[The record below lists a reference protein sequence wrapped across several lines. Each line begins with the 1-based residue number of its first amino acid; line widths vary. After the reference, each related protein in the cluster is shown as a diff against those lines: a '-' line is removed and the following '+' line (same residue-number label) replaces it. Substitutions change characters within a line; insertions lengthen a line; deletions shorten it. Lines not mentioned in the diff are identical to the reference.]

1 MSVLYPL
8 IQALVLFAVAPLLSG
23 ITRVARARLHNRRGP
38 GVLQEYRDIIKLLGR
53 QSVGPDA
60 SGWVFRLTPYVMVGV
75 MLTIA
80 TALPVVTVGSPLPQL
95 GDLITLLYLF
105 AIARFFFAISGLD
118 TGSPFTAIGASR
130 EAMLGVLVEPMLLL
144 GLWVAAQ
151 VAGSTNISNITDT
164 VYHWPLSQS
173 IPLVLALCACAFAT
187 FIEMGKL
194 PFDLAEA
201 EQELQEGPLSEYSGS
216 GFGVMK
222 WGISLKQLVV
232 LQMFVGV
239 FIPWGQMETFTVG
252 GLLLALVIAIVK
264 LVVGVLV
271 IALFENSMA
280 RLRLDITPRIT
291 WAGFGFAF
299 LAFVSLLAAGNDE
312 RKLNGHYAVYYVL
325 SMEKGTKCW
334 VTVRV
339 EVDANKP
346 EYPSV
351 TPRVPAA
358 VWGEREVRDMYGLIP
373 VGLPDERRLVLPDD
387 WPDELY
393 PLRKDSMDY
402 RQRPAPTTDAE
413 TYEFINEL
421 GDKKNNVVPIG
432 PLHVTSDEP
441 GHFRL
446 FVDGE
451 NIIDADYRLFYVHR
465 GMEKLAETRM
475 GYNEVTFLSD
485 RVCGICGFAH
495 STAYTTSVEN
505 AMGIQVPERAQMIR
519 AILLEVERLHSHLLN
534 LGLACHFTG
543 FDSGFMQ
550 FFRVRETSMKMAE
563 ILTGARKTYGLNLIG
578 GIRRDLLK
586 DDMIQTRQLAQQM
599 RREVQELVD
608 VLLSTP
614 NMEQRTVGIGRL
626 DPEIA
631 RDFSNVGPMVRA
643 SGHARDTRADHP
655 FVGYG
660 LLPMEVHSEQG
671 CDVISR
677 LKVRINE
684 VYTALNMIDYGLDN
698 LPGGPLMV
706 EGFTYIPHRFALGF
720 AEAPRGD
727 DIHWSMTGDNQK
739 LYRWRC
745 RAATYANWP
754 TLRYMLR
761 GNTVSD
767 APLIIG
773 SLDPC
778 YSCTDRMTV
787 VDVRKKKSKVVPYKE
802 LERYSIERK
811 NSPLK

>member
-1 MSVLYPL
+1 MASRSSARTKEAENATSAPLLMSVSVVALAICCVIGGVAAPWLLPMLSAAVPL
-8 IQALVLFAVAPLLSG
+8 PLEPANTTVSQPMITLLLIACPLLPFIIMAICKGDRLPSRSRGAAWVCGYDHEKSMVITAHGFAMPVKQAFAPVLKLRKWLNPVSLVPGWQCEGRALLFRRMALVELAVLVLFAVAPLLSG

-144 GLWVAAQ
+144 GLWGAAQ

-299 LAFVSLLAAGNDE
+299 LAFVSLLAA
-312 RKLNGHYAVYYVL
+312 
-325 SMEKGTKCW
+325 
-334 VTVRV
+334 
-339 EVDANKP
+339 
-346 EYPSV
+346 
-351 TPRVPAA
+351 
-358 VWGEREVRDMYGLIP
+358 
-373 VGLPDERRLVLPDD
+373 
-387 WPDELY
+387 
-393 PLRKDSMDY
+393 
-402 RQRPAPTTDAE
+402 
-413 TYEFINEL
+413 
-421 GDKKNNVVPIG
+421 
-432 PLHVTSDEP
+432 
-441 GHFRL
+441 
-446 FVDGE
+446 
-451 NIIDADYRLFYVHR
+451 
-465 GMEKLAETRM
+465 
-475 GYNEVTFLSD
+475 
-485 RVCGICGFAH
+485 
-495 STAYTTSVEN
+495 
-505 AMGIQVPERAQMIR
+505 
-519 AILLEVERLHSHLLN
+519 
-534 LGLACHFTG
+534 
-543 FDSGFMQ
+543 
-550 FFRVRETSMKMAE
+550 
-563 ILTGARKTYGLNLIG
+563 
-578 GIRRDLLK
+578 
-586 DDMIQTRQLAQQM
+586 
-599 RREVQELVD
+599 
-608 VLLSTP
+608 
-614 NMEQRTVGIGRL
+614 
-626 DPEIA
+626 
-631 RDFSNVGPMVRA
+631 
-643 SGHARDTRADHP
+643 
-655 FVGYG
+655 
-660 LLPMEVHSEQG
+660 
-671 CDVISR
+671 
-677 LKVRINE
+677 
-684 VYTALNMIDYGLDN
+684 
-698 LPGGPLMV
+698 
-706 EGFTYIPHRFALGF
+706 
-720 AEAPRGD
+720 
-727 DIHWSMTGDNQK
+727 
-739 LYRWRC
+739 
-745 RAATYANWP
+745 
-754 TLRYMLR
+754 
-761 GNTVSD
+761 
-767 APLIIG
+767 
-773 SLDPC
+773 
-778 YSCTDRMTV
+778 
-787 VDVRKKKSKVVPYKE
+787 
-802 LERYSIERK
+802 
-811 NSPLK
+811 

>member
-38 GVLQEYRDIIKLLGR
+38 GVLQEYRDIFKLLGR

-130 EAMLGVLVEPMLLL
+130 EALL

-239 FIPWGQMETFTVG
+239 FIPWGQMETFTAG

-299 LAFVSLLAAGNDE
+299 LAFVSLLAA
-312 RKLNGHYAVYYVL
+312 
-325 SMEKGTKCW
+325 
-334 VTVRV
+334 
-339 EVDANKP
+339 
-346 EYPSV
+346 
-351 TPRVPAA
+351 
-358 VWGEREVRDMYGLIP
+358 
-373 VGLPDERRLVLPDD
+373 
-387 WPDELY
+387 
-393 PLRKDSMDY
+393 
-402 RQRPAPTTDAE
+402 
-413 TYEFINEL
+413 
-421 GDKKNNVVPIG
+421 
-432 PLHVTSDEP
+432 
-441 GHFRL
+441 
-446 FVDGE
+446 
-451 NIIDADYRLFYVHR
+451 
-465 GMEKLAETRM
+465 
-475 GYNEVTFLSD
+475 
-485 RVCGICGFAH
+485 
-495 STAYTTSVEN
+495 
-505 AMGIQVPERAQMIR
+505 
-519 AILLEVERLHSHLLN
+519 
-534 LGLACHFTG
+534 
-543 FDSGFMQ
+543 
-550 FFRVRETSMKMAE
+550 
-563 ILTGARKTYGLNLIG
+563 
-578 GIRRDLLK
+578 
-586 DDMIQTRQLAQQM
+586 
-599 RREVQELVD
+599 
-608 VLLSTP
+608 
-614 NMEQRTVGIGRL
+614 
-626 DPEIA
+626 
-631 RDFSNVGPMVRA
+631 
-643 SGHARDTRADHP
+643 
-655 FVGYG
+655 
-660 LLPMEVHSEQG
+660 
-671 CDVISR
+671 
-677 LKVRINE
+677 
-684 VYTALNMIDYGLDN
+684 
-698 LPGGPLMV
+698 
-706 EGFTYIPHRFALGF
+706 
-720 AEAPRGD
+720 
-727 DIHWSMTGDNQK
+727 
-739 LYRWRC
+739 
-745 RAATYANWP
+745 
-754 TLRYMLR
+754 
-761 GNTVSD
+761 
-767 APLIIG
+767 
-773 SLDPC
+773 
-778 YSCTDRMTV
+778 
-787 VDVRKKKSKVVPYKE
+787 
-802 LERYSIERK
+802 
-811 NSPLK
+811 